1 MWQVGSSLDKSTE
14 YIPKRSIEKVQE
26 KGCFVAKSSIYVQDV
41 WRGRAGKCPYG
52 GKSMYSMFHQR
63 NDSLRGSAI

>member
-41 WRGRAGKCPYG
+41 WG
-52 GKSMYSMFHQR
+52 GQENVPMEVNLCTVCFIREMTH
-63 NDSLRGSAI
+63 